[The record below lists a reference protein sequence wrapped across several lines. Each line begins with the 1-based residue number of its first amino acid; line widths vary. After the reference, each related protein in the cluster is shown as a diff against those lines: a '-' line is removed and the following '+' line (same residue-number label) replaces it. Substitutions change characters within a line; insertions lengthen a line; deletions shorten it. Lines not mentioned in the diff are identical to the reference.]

1 MKFLLI
7 ALLLVLS
14 LAACKKE
21 ANPLV
26 EVNQREEQAPVPP
39 QVPSLQDPR
48 ETPKLA
54 PSTPV
59 PSETQSLKPP
69 SQVVNIEEF
78 GIKEYPRALKE
89 NRKQSVTR
97 DGVKNSLSL
106 TFYTKDSP
114 AKVAEFYA
122 DTIVSNRSKSVTAST
137 AVVGGVNKKDA
148 KIFVVASK
156 VKGRIQVTLTATR

>member
-1 MKFLLI
+1 MKVLLI
-7 ALLLVLS
+7 ALLIILS
-14 LAACKKE
+14 FTACKKE
-21 ANPLV
+21 NPLV

-39 QVPSLQDPR
+39 KVSSLQDPR
-48 ETPKLA
+48 EAPQLA
-54 PSTPV
+54 PTTP
-59 PSETQSLKPP
+59 PLSNNQPLNPPGKP
-69 SQVVNIEEF
+69 VNIEEF

-89 NRKQSVTR
+89 NRNQSVTR

-137 AVVGGVNKKDA
+137 AVVGGVNNKEA

-156 VKGRIQVTLTATR
+156 IKQRTQVTVTATL